1 MKNQALASLRLFVA
15 FSLALSACNAAEPLI
30 PATSEK
36 STVTE
41 PIAKADA
48 ENRIS
53 ATGTVRYLDISGG
66 FWGIVGDDGK
76 NYDPMGLAPAFQKE
90 GLRVRIEAIPETDM
104 MSTHMWGTLITLTH
118 IETL

>member
-1 MKNQALASLRLFVA
+1 MKKLPVPIIPAVLLVLAGCA
-15 FSLALSACNAAEPLI
+15 SANGTLV

-36 STVTE
+36 PAMTSPSAGT
-41 PIAKADA
+41 AS
-48 ENRIS
+48 ENQII

-90 GLRVRIEAIPETDM
+90 GMRVRFEAIPETDM
-104 MSTHMWGTLITLTH
+104 MSSRMWGALVKITH
-118 IETL
+118 IEAL